1 MRVPFSEYPG
11 RHERHFRRRLES
23 RLFPRDLDEWTDETL
38 LEVQRLDH
46 EELVDFLDDLRT
58 TVQRAVSLEA
68 RAETQV
74 VLDLKA
80 DLERLYETAAGLAD
94 DQRANQTAIR
104 QLIAVVAQNLRTAV
118 GDDPTAIVELE
129 QEEIART
136 AHFALLE
143 QPLVADL
150 LHPESVIARDEL
162 VPTLLGEDEAALLA
176 ALQLFDGPA
185 LQALVEDARR
195 LLAAKDWT
203 ANAPA
208 AARARRNLDL
218 IERRLRAPR
227 SALGVS

>member
-1 MRVPFSEYPG
+1 
-11 RHERHFRRRLES
+11 
-23 RLFPRDLDEWTDETL
+23 
-38 LEVQRLDH
+38 
-46 EELVDFLDDLRT
+46 
-58 TVQRAVSLEA
+58 VSLEA

-80 DLERLYETAAGLAD
+80 DLERLYETAAGLAE

-104 QLIAVVAQNLRTAV
+104 QLIAVIAQNLRTAA
-118 GDDPTAIVELE
+118 GDDPTASAELE

-136 AHFALLE
+136 VHFALLE

-150 LHPESVIARDEL
+150 LHPESAIARDEL
-162 VPTLLGEDEAALLA
+162 APTLLGEDEAALLA
-176 ALQLFDGPA
+176 ALELFEVPA
-185 LQALVEDARR
+185 LQALVDDARR
-195 LLAAKDWT
+195 LLAAKDPT
-203 ANAPA
+203 GNTPT